1 MCYCSQNLWVIA
13 QIAFTLSLSL
23 IEEYFCAIRM
33 YESCESQV
41 TSLEIMWLTQECRL
55 RKLPPV
61 LTFALLRF
69 LYDFKRGERYK
80 VSYSNHE
87 GTIGCSVTKFRLCN
101 NCRIRVNLNF
111 HWNWTWHLTAA
122 VVMATKREKRGKEEG
137 ERRYR
142 TSSILL
148 SYTVAV
154 PTLAT
159 ILPTLETST
168 TWAHGHTQL
177 VRVDCITNDDVILQL
192 HVLHHFYKPTCKT
205 NNFLT
210 AEHAYVHALVDSV

>member
-1 MCYCSQNLWVIA
+1 MSHVKVRWLV
-13 QIAFTLSLSL
+13 LK
-23 IEEYFCAIRM
+23 
-33 YESCESQV
+33 SCD
-41 TSLEIMWLTQECRL
+41 
-55 RKLPPV
+55 
-61 LTFALLRF
+61 LLRNVVWGNF
-69 LYDFKRGERYK
+69 PQCWPLHSCVSCTISRGERDTRWVTVITK
-80 VSYSNHE
+80 VLFVA
-87 GTIGCSVTKFRLCN
+87 VTKFRLCN

-122 VVMATKREKRGKEEG
+122 VVMATKREKRVKEEG

-148 SYTVAV
+148 SYMVAV

-168 TWAHGHTQL
+168 TWAPGHTQL
-177 VRVDCITNDDVILQL
+177 VRGDYITNDDVILQL

-210 AEHAYVHALVDSV
+210 AEHA